1 MTPCI
6 SVLYYMFSFSVYFL
20 WIHVFSVEGHIV
32 FTASNNASAPLDL
45 MTGIPDGSVVSYKEL

>member
-6 SVLYYMFSFSVYFL
+6 SVLYYMFSFSVYFS

-45 MTGIPDGSVVSYKEL
+45 MTGIPDGSVVSY